1 MPHIYLGVPPTPLW
15 LNIDR
20 CISLNLR
27 NLYYEKVI
35 SNITQQCVHVLNFF
49 ILLSPRV
56 ELSSDEF
63 QRQLQPFLFDQTQH
77 FIHEFTSFAQSPFE
91 MTAYDKRAQY
101 NWPNNESR
109 DQVRDTPTVF
119 HSHTSGVD
127 QLLLSDIIMC
137 VVRLLYSQH

>member
-1 MPHIYLGVPPTPLW
+1 M
-15 LNIDR
+15 
-20 CISLNLR
+20 
-27 NLYYEKVI
+27 
-35 SNITQQCVHVLNFF
+35 
-49 ILLSPRV
+49 

-77 FIHEFTSFAQSPFE
+77 FIHEFTSFAQSPFD
-91 MTAYDKRAQY
+91 MTAYDERAQY

-127 QLLLSDIIMC
+127 QLLLTDIIMC
-137 VVRLLYSQH
+137 VVRLLYSQHWTGGGVGGEEYAKLLTFQALCFKLWNNLTQLVLNKSVVSL